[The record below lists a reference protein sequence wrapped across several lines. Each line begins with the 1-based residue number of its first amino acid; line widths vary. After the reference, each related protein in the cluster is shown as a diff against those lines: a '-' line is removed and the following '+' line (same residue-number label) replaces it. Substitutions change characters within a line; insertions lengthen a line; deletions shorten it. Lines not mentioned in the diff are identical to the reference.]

1 MPYRRTDR
9 VLERLAGRR
18 EDILRASRDIAAEQG
33 LGAVQIVP
41 VAERAG
47 IAAGTVYR
55 YFPTKADLVEAL
67 LKTIAEQEIAV
78 IRNAAGAAPGPLSA
92 LAAAIVAFL
101 VRTMQRPGLLAA
113 VLTVPA
119 ERELDGLR
127 LVWRRALVAE
137 FEAAIRA
144 AIAAGRLPEQEAKLA
159 AAAVF
164 GVLAECAAGPLAPG
178 PADPAEWR
186 LPAQAAAL
194 LALRALGVADARARG
209 LVVQAPW
216 PAEAG

>member
-1 MPYRRTDR
+1 MPYRRTER
-9 VLERLAGRR
+9 ILERLAGRR
-18 EDILRASRDIAAEQG
+18 EDILHAARDIAAEQG

-67 LKTIAEQEIAV
+67 LKTIAEQEIAA
-78 IRNAAGAAPGPLSA
+78 IRNSAGAAPGPLSA
-92 LAAAIVAFL
+92 LAAAIMAFL
-101 VRTMQRPGLLAA
+101 VRTMQRPGLLA

-144 AIAAGRLPEQEAKLA
+144 AIVAGRLPEQEAKLA

-164 GVLAECAAGPLAPG
+164 GVLAECAVGPLAPG
-178 PADPAEWR
+178 PADPAQR
-186 LPAQAAAL
+186 QPLAQAAAL
-194 LALRALGVADARARG
+194 LALRTLGVADARARG

-216 PAEAG
+216 PADTG

>member
-1 MPYRRTDR
+1 MPYRRTER
-9 VLERLAGRR
+9 VLERLAGRH
-18 EDILRASRDIAAEQG
+18 EDILRAARDIAAEQG

-55 YFPTKADLVEAL
+55 YFPTKAYLVEAL
-67 LKTIAEQEIAV
+67 LKAIAEQEIAA
-78 IRNAAGAAPGPLSA
+78 IRNSAAAAPGPLSA
-92 LAAAIVAFL
+92 LAAAIVTFL
-101 VRTMQRPGLLAA
+101 MRTMQRPGLLAA

-137 FEAAIRA
+137 FEAAVRA
-144 AIAAGRLPEQEAKLA
+144 AIAAGLIPEQEAKLA

-164 GVLAECAAGPLAPG
+164 GALAECAVRPLAPA
-178 PADPAEWR
+178 PADPAQCR
-186 LPAQAAAL
+186 SLAQAGAL

-216 PAEAG
+216 PAETG

>member
-1 MPYRRTDR
+1 MPYRRTER

-216 PAEAG
+216 SAEAG

>member
-1 MPYRRTDR
+1 MPYRRTER
-9 VLERLAGRR
+9 ILERLAGRR
-18 EDILRASRDIAAEQG
+18 EDILHAARDIAAEQG

-67 LKTIAEQEIAV
+67 LKTIAEQEIAA
-78 IRNAAGAAPGPLSA
+78 IRNSAGAAPGPLSA
-92 LAAAIVAFL
+92 LAAAIMAFL
-101 VRTMQRPGLLAA
+101 VRTMQRPGLLA

-144 AIAAGRLPEQEAKLA
+144 AIVAGRLPEQEAKLA

-164 GVLAECAAGPLAPG
+164 GVLAECAVGPLAPG
-178 PADPAEWR
+178 
-186 LPAQAAAL
+186 
-194 LALRALGVADARARG
+194 
-209 LVVQAPW
+209 
-216 PAEAG
+216 

>member
-101 VRTMQRPGLLAA
+101 MRTMQRPGLLAA

-127 LVWRRALVAE
+127 LVWRQALVAE

-178 PADPAEWR
+178 PADPAERR
-186 LPAQAAAL
+186 LSAQAAAL